1 MAKVSKKS
9 AVIRTYKYKLYHTK
23 RLKHIDKTIDVAGV
37 IYNHCIALH
46 KRYYK
51 LYGKHLN
58 KYQLQKHLTK
68 LKRLPKYEYWRK
80 VPSQAIQDITDRIDK
95 AYKLFFRNKK
105 RGIKTSIPTF
115 KKIKS
120 YKSYTLKQAG
130 YKINGNVIWLGGYK
144 FKFWLSRPIEGKIK
158 TITIKRD
165 NIEGF
170 YICAA
175 LEQEPKSNTASGNIV
190 GIDFGLKTFL
200 TLSDATQIQIKAP
213 RYYLAYLKK
222 LKKLQR
228 SLSKKQKG
236 SHNYKRAKR
245 ALAKLHIK
253 VANTRRDYF
262 HKLANQI
269 AKSYEFV
276 VIEDLNIKAMQK
288 LWGKKISDYAFS
300 EFVNILEYKTN
311 LIKID
316 RFYPSSKTCS
326 KCGYVLDEL
335 DLKTRE
341 WQCPKCKTLH
351 NRDINAA
358 INICRVGAST
368 LGIGEIRPA
377 IAGIPA

>member
-1 MAKVSKKS
+1 MARVSQKS
-9 AVIRTYKYKLYHTK
+9 KVIRTYKYKLYHTK
-23 RLKHIDKTIDVAGV
+23 RLKHLHQIVDIAGI

-58 KYQLQKHLTK
+58 KYQLQKHITK
-68 LKRLPKYEYWRK
+68 LKKLPKYEYWRK
-80 VPSQAIQDITDRIDK
+80 VPSQAIQDITDRTDK
-95 AYKLFFRNKK
+95 AYKLFFKNQKQ
-105 RGIKTSIPTF
+105 GIKSSPPSF
-115 KKIKS
+115 KKVKK
-120 YKSYTLKQAG
+120 YKSFTLKQAG
-130 YKINGNVIWLGGYK
+130 YKIDGNVIYLNGYK
-144 FKFWLSRPIEGKIK
+144 YKFWLSRPIIGKIK
-158 TITIKRD
+158 TITVKRD
-165 NIEGF
+165 NIGDF
-170 YICAA
+170 YICIS
-175 LEQEPKSNTASGNIV
+175 LEQEEIAKDTTSGKIV

-200 TLSDATQIQIKAP
+200 SLSDATQIEAP

-228 SLSKKQKG
+228 GLSKKQKN
-236 SHNYKRAKR
+236 SNNYKKAKR
-245 ALAKLHIK
+245 RLAKLHIK

-368 LGIGEIRPA
+368 LGTGEVRPA